1 MTYEERQS
9 RKQTK
14 KLFHELFALRMEL
27 LYKLSIA
34 NHFRD
39 QVIWLPSSLDFR
51 GRAYPVP
58 PHCSHIGRKKNES
71 FYFSNVVDIDE
82 LKKQNCSHEIFI
94 NYATTRHDNGLKK
107 GKHKSDPCKS
117 IFQLM
122 SQL

>member
-14 KLFHELFALRMEL
+14 KLLHELFALRMEL

-39 QVIWLPSSLDFR
+39 QVIWTPSSLDFR

-58 PHCSHIGRKKNES
+58 PHCSHIGREKTN
-71 FYFSNVVDIDE
+71 
-82 LKKQNCSHEIFI
+82 
-94 NYATTRHDNGLKK
+94 
-107 GKHKSDPCKS
+107 PS
-117 IFQLM
+117 IFQVL
-122 SQL
+122 